1 MPRTS
6 FGKTRPA
13 DTPYATYASRD
24 GWVWK
29 VLKTYKHSSAETTDP
44 HARWFVAA
52 TSPHMQTGH
61 MRWATPI
68 AATLSLSASW
78 SMRIRNG
85 AMNTLY
91 NIVLGFC
98 AGLAVSLV
106 LFLPIIAGWV

>member
-44 HARWFVAA
+44 YARWFVAA
-52 TSPHMQTGH
+52 TSPMMHE
-61 MRWATPI
+61 
-68 AATLSLSASW
+68 
-78 SMRIRNG
+78 G
-85 AMNTLY
+85 AYEMGDTY
-91 NIVLGFC
+91 RRDVISYGQ
-98 AGLAVSLV
+98 LV
-106 LFLPIIAGWV
+106 DADPEWRDEYSV